1 MKTAE
6 NLNKLQKELAKRG
19 IYCSIEEFE
28 EAKEFGCLELVKKAS
43 GDSHEMNTKEFFG
56 DNFEKVSK
64 LAAAQ
69 GITLAE
75 EVWFD

>member
-1 MKTAE
+1 MD
-6 NLNKLQKELAKRG
+6 KLQKELAKRG

-43 GDSHEMNTKEFFG
+43 GDSHEMSTEDFFG
-56 DNFEKVSK
+56 DNFENISK
-64 LAAAQ
+64 IAASQ
-69 GITLAE
+69 GIKLSE